1 MYGWMVGM
9 MDDTVD
15 GWMVLW
21 VDGLMDGWKMDEWK
35 DRETEGCKEE
45 RVEGGTHEWKEVGF

>member
-1 MYGWMVGM
+1 MDGWTDGGENGWMV
-9 MDDTVD
+9 
-15 GWMVLW
+15 VL